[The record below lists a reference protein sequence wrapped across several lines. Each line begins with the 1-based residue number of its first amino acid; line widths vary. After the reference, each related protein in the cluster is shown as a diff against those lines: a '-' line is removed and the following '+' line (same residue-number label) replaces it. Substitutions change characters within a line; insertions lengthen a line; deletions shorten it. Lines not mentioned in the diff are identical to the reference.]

1 MIHILLQDG
10 SPHLPEAAVREPDPE
25 GLQSSTSETGAQCV
39 VTSLPHTTALSATV
53 ATPGISHPSEA
64 GQAAEPV
71 HQGQEDSP
79 MTGQV
84 DSDHT
89 QDKTDGTVVM
99 SLLCVDTPSACR
111 EDR

>member
-1 MIHILLQDG
+1 MIQILLQDG
-10 SPHLPEAAVREPDPE
+10 GPRLPEAAVHEPDPE
-25 GLQSSTSETGAQCV
+25 ALQSSTSETGAQCV
-39 VTSLPHTTALSATV
+39 VTSLPHTTALSAAV

-71 HQGQEDSP
+71 HQGQDDSST
-79 MTGQV
+79 TGQV

-89 QDKTDGTVVM
+89 QDKTDGTVAM
-99 SLLCVDTPSACR
+99 TLLCLDTPSACR